1 LAPRGGTE
9 NEDWRPEAERRMK
22 VKTRKEGEGAE
33 AAAGSNRDCQRLN
46 LDRQRPAADKEK
58 G

>member
-1 LAPRGGTE
+1 
-9 NEDWRPEAERRMK
+9 MK